1 MDLNGNELY
10 IFHSIIEATAAVGL
24 HSRSGI
30 DSVCHGTRKTAG
42 GYKWKFLDS
51 PRFENKNFTCNL
63 LYFLL

>member
-42 GYKWKFLDS
+42 GYKWKFLD
-51 PRFENKNFTCNL
+51 
-63 LYFLL
+63 